1 MDLDDRMSLVTPEGV
16 VVDYSLADVGSRT
29 IALLVDVAV
38 QAVFIL
44 IGLIPAALGN
54 VGTAIS
60 IVMVFVVLFGY
71 PTAFDLW
78 GDGRTP
84 GKRAFGLQVRMA
96 NGSSIGFVASMIRNL
111 LRLVDG
117 PLTLGL
123 FGIVSIL
130 ATKRHQRL
138 GDLAASTVV
147 VRVGGKVE
155 MTNPGSVGRLKVWDP
170 SQPVTPIFPQ
180 DIALLDVSAIGAAE
194 VSAIQQFLV
203 RRWTLDGPVRYQI
216 GQQYVA
222 AVLPRVAGLPMGVHH
237 ERALELIVA
246 AKTLRG

>member
-1 MDLDDRMSLVTPEGV
+1 VDLDDRMSLVTPEGV

-29 IALLVDVAV
+29 IALLVDVAI
-38 QAVFIL
+38 QSVFIL

-54 VGTAIS
+54 VGIAIS
-60 IVMVFVVLFGY
+60 TVIVFVVLFGY

-78 GDGRTP
+78 GDGRSP

-147 VRVGGKVE
+147 VRVAGRVETLTNGAIGGIKA
-155 MTNPGSVGRLKVWDP
+155 WDS
-170 SQPVTPIFPQ
+170 SQPVTPILPQ

-194 VSAIQQFLV
+194 VSAIQQFLI

-216 GQQYVA
+216 GQQYSA
-222 AVLPRVAGLPMGVHH
+222 AMSSRVVGLPPGVHH

-246 AKTLRG
+246 AKTQRG